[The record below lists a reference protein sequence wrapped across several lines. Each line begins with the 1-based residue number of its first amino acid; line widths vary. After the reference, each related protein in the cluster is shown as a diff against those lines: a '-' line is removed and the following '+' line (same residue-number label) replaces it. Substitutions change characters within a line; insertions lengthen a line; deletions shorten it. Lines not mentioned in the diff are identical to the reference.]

1 MKFKE
6 NEIVKWNDIEYRVIR
21 VFENLTLLIQM
32 NGQSVHLIRAAT
44 SRINEMID
52 SGKATIE
59 IDPWADIAIREGSN
73 ACRSVA
79 KENYKEILPFLSNP
93 ELYSE
98 DGIELLTKAASPGD
112 PKRAR
117 RLRLMIAQ
125 YWRRGQHPNALI
137 PMYKGNPGRAS
148 GGRKRGR
155 RAGEGKEEGTPL
167 TPKLLQLM
175 NEYCRKAMSGE
186 ENGIQN
192 KKPKLKESYQN
203 LVELIHSFNEEA
215 GESGERIGIPSY
227 YQFYYFYRTRY
238 GTKSKESN

>member
-6 NEIVKWNDIEYRVIR
+6 NEIVKWNGEEYRVIR
-21 VFENLTLLIQM
+21 IFEDLTLLIQM
-32 NGQSVHLIRAAT
+32 NGQSVHLVRAAT
-44 SRINEMID
+44 SRLNEMID
-52 SGKATIE
+52 SGRATIE
-59 IDPWADIAIREGSN
+59 IDPWADIAIRERSS
-73 ACRSVA
+73 ACKVA
-79 KENYKEILPFLSNP
+79 AQENYKEILPFLSNP

-98 DGIELLTKAASPGD
+98 DGIESLTKAASPGD
-112 PKRAR
+112 PKQAR

-155 RAGEGKEEGTPL
+155 RAGEGKEEGAPL

-175 NEYCRKAMSGE
+175 NEYCLIAMNGD
-186 ENGIQN
+186 ENGIES
-192 KKPKLKESYQN
+192 KKPKLKESYQS
-203 LVELIHSFNEEA
+203 LTEYIHSLNKDIRENEKI
-215 GESGERIGIPSY
+215 IGIPSY

-238 GTKSKESN
+238 GTKSKK